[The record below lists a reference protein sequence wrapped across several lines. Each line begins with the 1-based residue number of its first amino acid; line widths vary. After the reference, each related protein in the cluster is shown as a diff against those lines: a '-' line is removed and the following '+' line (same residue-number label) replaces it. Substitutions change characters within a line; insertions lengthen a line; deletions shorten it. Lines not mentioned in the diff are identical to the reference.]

1 MFLNFSKKNLNG
13 CLKISSKFFFIFIIL
28 SQSIISDK
36 IVNADDVEIIIWNF
50 VFVVKIMVSTA
61 ADKSAPS
68 ISGDE
73 GEVMIKCPENFS
85 LWIPNSMT
93 QKLDVSYF
101 FEEIIGKFEN
111 SEYKLEIGLILK

>member
-13 CLKISSKFFFIFIIL
+13 CLKISSKFFFIFIIF

-85 LWIPNSMT
+85 L
-93 QKLDVSYF
+93 LEVSYF